1 MLCKEVIGQ
10 PKVLTSRK
18 FYGRYW
24 HSLTSHAAKQNRII
38 SGRSTNTEEEERH
51 FNSLQGITKLTNRRP
66 GDIITPSLV
75 RLQAEQQMA
84 STRQFNSVKAQESEI
99 SKYYKALPLFPNT
112 IIPHRYILR
121 NPKEY
126 QVHLESISDF
136 LCCGEGVWWQH
147 IVSGV
152 EFLDGPQ
159 EPNFK
164 PQGPPLHHF
173 RSSNLK
179 LEEQQLKQC
188 WQKCL
193 ADETKIPHRVIRLYD
208 DSGNC
213 IQMIYTNFLHE
224 DGGQS
229 DDEEGEVVDERDPED
244 ESDNETDQEQ
254 QVNDIEGSVKS
265 VQLIDS
271 ENEAFPL
278 NDKELSEFSYQEND
292 SEFPETTNASS
303 TTIPS
308 KCQSPSASSTS
319 KSTLD
324 CQKAHSQIDTK
335 LGNNIARILGETE
348 DVYQLDQARKNLKS
362 HPTSDFYKNKY
373 EDILVQMQTK
383 ILAQLRLLKKEHSTW
398 EKEYCLKNDFHE
410 PDLSDVRKDKRQ
422 YAVYK
427 KIILCHELLKYWNI
441 TVHL

>member
-1 MLCKEVIGQ
+1 
-10 PKVLTSRK
+10 
-18 FYGRYW
+18 
-24 HSLTSHAAKQNRII
+24 
-38 SGRSTNTEEEERH
+38 
-51 FNSLQGITKLTNRRP
+51 
-66 GDIITPSLV
+66 
-75 RLQAEQQMA
+75 
-84 STRQFNSVKAQESEI
+84 
-99 SKYYKALPLFPNT
+99 
-112 IIPHRYILR
+112 
-121 NPKEY
+121 
-126 QVHLESISDF
+126 
-136 LCCGEGVWWQH
+136 
-147 IVSGV
+147 
-152 EFLDGPQ
+152 
-159 EPNFK
+159 
-164 PQGPPLHHF
+164 
-173 RSSNLK
+173 
-179 LEEQQLKQC
+179 
-188 WQKCL
+188 
-193 ADETKIPHRVIRLYD
+193 
-208 DSGNC
+208 
-213 IQMIYTNFLHE
+213 MIYTNFLHE

-229 DDEEGEVVDERDPED
+229 DDEEGDVVDEGDHED

-254 QVNDIEGSVKS
+254 QVNDIEGLVKS

-278 NDKELSEFSYQEND
+278 NDKELSEFSYKEND

-335 LGNNIARILGETE
+335 LGNNIARILGETA

-410 PDLSDVRKDKRQ
+410 PDLSDVRKDKRGFTNIFYQ
-422 YAVYK
+422 HRFKIRHGAFPGLTLSRNSKCGKRDLQHTYK
-427 KIILCHELLKYWNI
+427 CIPGVS
-441 TVHL
+441 TPSF